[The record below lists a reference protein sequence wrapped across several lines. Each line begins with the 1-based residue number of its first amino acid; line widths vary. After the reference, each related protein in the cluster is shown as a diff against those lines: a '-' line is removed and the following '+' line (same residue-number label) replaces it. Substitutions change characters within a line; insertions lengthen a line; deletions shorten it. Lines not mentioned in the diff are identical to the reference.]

1 MFGTLSEEVE
11 VKVAAN
17 KAWRLYNSLEL
28 GKLVAKHFL
37 DKLEVIEGDGG
48 VGTIL
53 ELTYK
58 PVEVKVAASK
68 AWKLYSS
75 LELGKLV
82 AKHFLDKIELVEGDG
97 GVGTILKLT
106 YKPEYGISPYKEKF
120 TKIDNDK
127 MVKEVEIVEGG
138 FLDIGFTLYRVR
150 FAIKANPNDEFTDES
165 CIVQS
170 TIEYEVKEEALSN
183 VSLVTM
189 EPLMIVMNVA
199 NQHLINSS

>member
-58 PVEVKVAASK
+58 P
-68 AWKLYSS
+68 
-75 LELGKLV
+75 
-82 AKHFLDKIELVEGDG
+82 
-97 GVGTILKLT
+97 
-106 YKPEYGISPYKEKF
+106 EYGLSPCKEKF
-120 TKIDNDK
+120 MKIDNEE
-127 MVKEVEIVEGG
+127 MVKEVEVVEGG
-138 FLDIGFTLYRVR
+138 FFDIGFTLYRVR
-150 FAIKANPNDEFTDES
+150 ITIKANPNDENMGES

-170 TIEYEVKEEALSN
+170 TVEYEVKEEAASN
-183 VSLVTM
+183 ASLVTM
-189 EPLMIVMNVA
+189 EALMIVMKVA
-199 NQHLINSS
+199 NEHLINSG